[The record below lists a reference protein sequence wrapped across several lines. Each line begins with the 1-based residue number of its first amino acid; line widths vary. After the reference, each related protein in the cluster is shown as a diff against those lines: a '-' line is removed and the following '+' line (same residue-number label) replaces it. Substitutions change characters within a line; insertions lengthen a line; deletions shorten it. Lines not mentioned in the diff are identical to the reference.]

1 MSIET
6 GLSPA
11 DFPTSLD
18 YPAVPV
24 GSILRAAAHRYGDRV
39 GFTQG
44 TEELTFT
51 QLYRRACRFANAL
64 RTAGIQPGDRVAVHL
79 PNSLAYPVAYFGI
92 QLACATFCPPNPL
105 LPPDDLAAQLA
116 DCGAVL
122 VITSGRSLPTVLGV
136 QDRTDVRTIV
146 VVAPDTDGPFA
157 EFEAFHADQPDSD
170 PKPTIDVHT
179 ALAHIA
185 YTGGTTGRS
194 KGVCL
199 THRNVI
205 VNTLQSAARSSGS
218 LPTLDVHGDVTL
230 DQVGDPAEWTVPLGT
245 GTAIILT
252 PWFHA
257 MGVIGGLTLTV
268 MSGTSLVIHERLDP
282 ARYLADAE
290 RRRVTTISGAPA
302 LFAVLMAHP
311 DFATRDLS
319 SVRAISSGAAPMS
332 HEMVN
337 VLRTRF
343 NGIPIV
349 EGYGM
354 TELTMGAIT
363 GPAYRSGLRK
373 VGSVGIPSPDTSV
386 KIVALSGSSED
397 PLPANT
403 EGEICVR
410 GPQVMAGY
418 YQRPEETAATIVDGW
433 LHTGDIGLLDDDGYL
448 YIVDRKK
455 DMLLYKGY
463 NVYPRELEEILFAQ
477 PGVRT
482 AAVVGRPRDDIGELP
497 VAFVVP
503 IPGVEL
509 DAEQLMATVNA
520 KVLPYKKIRELHF
533 VDEIPVSNA
542 GKVLKRELRNRLADF
557 APQDRSL

>member
-18 YPAVPV
+18 YPALEV
-24 GSILRAAAHRYGDRV
+24 GSIVRAAATRYGDRV
-39 GFTQG
+39 AFTQG
-44 TEELTFT
+44 EQHLSFSD
-51 QLYRRACRFANAL
+51 LYRRACRFANAL
-64 RTAGIQPGDRVAVHL
+64 RAGGIQPGDRVAVHL
-79 PNSLAYPVAYFGI
+79 PNSLAYPVVYFGI
-92 QLACATFCPPNPL
+92 QLACATFCPTNPL

-122 VITSGRSLPTVLGV
+122 AITSGRSLPVLTGV

-146 VVAPDTDGPFA
+146 VVEPGSATGPFV
-157 EFEAFHADQPDSD
+157 EFEAFFVDQSDAD
-170 PKPTIDVHT
+170 PKLTVDVHT

-199 THRNVI
+199 THRNVV
-205 VNTLQSAARSSGS
+205 VNTLQSACRGSGS
-218 LPTLDVHGDVTL
+218 LPALDANGDLTLN
-230 DQVGDPAEWTVPLGT
+230 QVGDRNEWTVPLGT
-245 GTAIILT
+245 AVAIILT

-268 MSGTSLVIHERLDP
+268 MAGSHLVIHERLDP
-282 ARYLADAE
+282 QRYLADAE
-290 RRRVTTISGAPA
+290 RLRVTTISGAPA
-302 LFAVLMAHP
+302 LFAALMAHP
-311 DFATRDLS
+311 DWATRDLS
-319 SVRAISSGAAPMS
+319 SVRGISSGAAPMS
-332 HEMVN
+332 HEMVSA
-337 VLRTRF
+337 LRARF
-343 NGIPIV
+343 NGIPVV

-354 TELTMGAIT
+354 TELTMGAVT
-363 GPAYRSGLRK
+363 SPSYRSGLRK
-373 VGSVGIPSPDTSV
+373 VGSVGIPSPDTEL
-386 KIVALSGSSED
+386 KIV
-397 PLPANT
+397 PLTGGEEAVPAGV
-403 EGEICVR
+403 EGEICLR

-418 YQRPEETAATIVDGW
+418 YRRPEETAAAIVDGW
-433 LHTGDIGLLDDDGYL
+433 LHTGDIGVLDEDGYL
-448 YIVDRKK
+448 FIVDRKK

-482 AAVVGRPRDDIGELP
+482 AAVIGRPRDDVGELP

-503 IPGVEL
+503 TPGAHL
-509 DAEQLMATVNA
+509 DADELMATVNA

-533 VDEIPVSNA
+533 VVEIPVSNA
-542 GKVLKRELRNRLADF
+542 GKVLKRELRTRLADF
-557 APQDRSL
+557 S

>member
-24 GSILRAAAHRYGDRV
+24 GSIVAAAARRYGDRV
-39 GFTQG
+39 AFTQG
-44 TEELTFT
+44 TRELTFT
-51 QLYRRACRFANAL
+51 ELYRRACRFANAL
-64 RTAGIQPGDRVAVHL
+64 RAAGIQPGDRVAVHL
-79 PNSLAYPVAYFGI
+79 PNGLSYPVAYFGI
-92 QLACATFCPPNPL
+92 QLACATFCPTNPL

-116 DCGAVL
+116 DCGAILVL
-122 VITSGRSLPTVLGV
+122 TSGRSLPTVLSV
-136 QDRTDVRTIV
+136 QDRTDVRTV
-146 VVAPDTDGPFA
+146 VVVEPGTESGPFI
-157 EFEAFHADQPDSD
+157 EFEAFHADQPDTD
-170 PKPTIDVHT
+170 PKLRVDVPT

-199 THRNVI
+199 THRNVLA
-205 VNTLQSAARSSGS
+205 NTLQSACRATGS
-218 LPTLDVHGDVTL
+218 LPMLDAHGDVTVR
-230 DQVGDPAEWTVPLGT
+230 QVGDPAEWTVPLGT
-245 GTAIILT
+245 ATLIILT

-257 MGVIGGLTLTV
+257 MGVIGGLTVAV
-268 MSGTSLVIHERLDP
+268 MCGFSMTIHERLDP

-290 RRRVTTISGAPA
+290 RLRVTGMAGAPA
-302 LFAVLMAHP
+302 LFAMLMAHP
-311 DFATRDLS
+311 DFGTRDLS
-319 SVRAISSGAAPMS
+319 SVHSISSGAAPMS

-337 VLRTRF
+337 ALRARF
-343 NGIPIV
+343 NGIPII

-354 TELTMGAIT
+354 TELTMGAMS
-363 GPAYRSGLRK
+363 GPTYRSGLRK
-373 VGSVGIPSPDTSV
+373 VGSVGLPSADTSV
-386 KIVALSGSSED
+386 KIVALSGDSED

-410 GPQVMAGY
+410 GPQMMAGY
-418 YQRPEETAATIVDGW
+418 YHRPDETAAAIVDGW
-433 LHTGDIGLLDDDGYL
+433 LHTGDIGLLDDDSYL

-497 VAFVVP
+497 VAFVVAT
-503 IPGVEL
+503 PGARL
-509 DAEQLMATVNA
+509 DADALMAAVNA

-542 GKVLKRELRNRLADF
+542 GKVLKRELRDRLAEF
-557 APQDRSL
+557 S

>member
-24 GSILRAAAHRYGDRV
+24 GSIVRAAAHRYGDRV
-39 GFTQG
+39 AFTHGSQ
-44 TEELTFT
+44 ELTFT
-51 QLYRRACRFANAL
+51 ELYRRACRFANAL
-64 RTAGIQPGDRVAVHL
+64 RGAGIQPGDRVAVHL
-79 PNSLAYPVAYFGI
+79 PNCLAYPVVYFGI
-92 QLACATFCPPNPL
+92 QLACATFCPTNPL

-122 VITSGRSLPTVLGV
+122 VITSGRGLPTVTGV
-136 QDRTDVRTIV
+136 QDRTDVRTVV
-146 VVAPDTDGPFA
+146 VVAPEAGPGLFVDFDAFLAEQPDTDPNL
-157 EFEAFHADQPDSD
+157 
-170 PKPTIDVHT
+170 TVDVHT

-199 THRNVI
+199 THRNVV
-205 VNTLQSAARSSGS
+205 VNTLQSAARGSGS
-218 LPTLDVHGDVTL
+218 LPTLDANGDVTL
-230 DQVGDPAEWTVPLGT
+230 RQVGDPAEWTVPLGT
-245 GTAIILT
+245 ATAIILT

-268 MSGTSLVIHERLDP
+268 MSGSSLHIHERLDP

-290 RRRVTTISGAPA
+290 RLRVTTMSGAPA

-337 VLRTRF
+337 ALRARF

-363 GPAYRSGLRK
+363 SPSHRSGLRK

-386 KIVALSGSSED
+386 KIVALSGNSED
-397 PLPANT
+397 PLPANI
-403 EGEICVR
+403 EGEVCVR

-418 YQRPEETAATIVDGW
+418 YQRPAETAAAIVDGW

-482 AAVVGRPRDDIGELP
+482 AAVIGRPRDDVGELP

-503 IPGVEL
+503 APGAEL
-509 DAEQLMATVNA
+509 DADQLMATVNA

-533 VDEIPVSNA
+533 IDEIPVSNA
-542 GKVLKRELRNRLADF
+542 GKILKRELRTRLTDF
-557 APQDRSL
+557 S